1 MQTSAGDL
9 KNIKYIIH
17 ASGPIWQNNFKEED
31 KNQFVD
37 KIRSCIREALN
48 LTKKMK
54 DIISMSIPCISSGNY
69 RGPKDLCSR
78 VIIESCIQWL
88 NQNHSNLERIRF
100 CAMDQETNDAFQAN
114 FD

>member
-54 DIISMSIPCISSGNY
+54 DSA
-69 RGPKDLCSR
+69 RKQKDTEKLATLSKLL
-78 VIIESCIQWL
+78 SL
-88 NQNHSNLERIRF
+88 
-100 CAMDQETNDAFQAN
+100 
-114 FD
+114 